1 MHSYTWTFADTTLKL
16 VPAWP
21 FVWAYTA
28 MAVIFFTA
36 RWTAAEYTDHA
47 E

>member
-1 MHSYTWTFADTTLKL
+1 MHSYTWTFADTTLNL

-28 MAVIFFTA
+28 MAVIFFIA
-36 RWTAAEYTDHA
+36 RWTTEPSSTHV
-47 E
+47 